1 MITNIETTYFYIVMP
16 QSQYNIFFS
25 NESFNIE
32 LDLLKNKKALHIL
45 RAINHPLRLEILKL
59 IDKNK
64 RMTVTEIF
72 TELGIEQA
80 VASQHLAILRKA
92 GFVVTKRESK
102 FVYYALSYNFMNHFT
117 NTINSLFAD

>member
-1 MITNIETTYFYIVMP
+1 ML

-32 LDLLKNKKALHIL
+32 FDLLKNKKGLHIL
-45 RAINHPLRLEILKL
+45 RAINHPLRLDMLKL

-64 RMTVTEIF
+64 RMTVTEVF
-72 TELGIEQA
+72 TQLKIEQA

-92 GFVVTKRESK
+92 GFVITKRESK
-102 FVYYALSYNFMNHFT
+102 FVYYALSYHFMNQFA
-117 NTINSLFAD
+117 NTINNLFAE